1 MLVIAPAR
9 EAFCGRRTP
18 IAYSQSSRITMTET
32 RYLPGHA
39 TTVDAEQRACPAVS
53 SQGAPD
59 SSLVAENV
67 TKHVENAAA
76 RAWLDPFRAI
86 RARLGLAKVGNPL
99 GVDVDRCRLD
109 LVSLPG
115 NLG

>member
-1 MLVIAPAR
+1 
-9 EAFCGRRTP
+9 
-18 IAYSQSSRITMTET
+18 MTEA
-32 RYLPGHA
+32 RYLPQHA
-39 TTVDAEQRACPAVS
+39 TTVDAEQRACLAVS

-59 SSLVAENV
+59 PWPVAENV
-67 TKHVENAAA
+67 ASTSRNAAA

-99 GVDVDRCRLD
+99 GVDVDGCRLD

>member
-1 MLVIAPAR
+1 
-9 EAFCGRRTP
+9 
-18 IAYSQSSRITMTET
+18 MTEA
-32 RYLPGHA
+32 RDLPQHA
-39 TTVDAEQRACPAVS
+39 TTVDAEQRPCLAVS
-53 SQGAPD
+53 SQVAPD
-59 SSLVAENV
+59 PRLRPRTSPS
-67 TKHVENAAA
+67 TSRNAAA

-99 GVDVDRCRLD
+99 GVDVDGCRLD

>member
-1 MLVIAPAR
+1 
-9 EAFCGRRTP
+9 
-18 IAYSQSSRITMTET
+18 MTEA
-32 RYLPGHA
+32 RDLPEHA
-39 TTVDAEQRACPAVS
+39 TTVDAEQRACLAVS

-59 SSLVAENV
+59 SSPGAE
-67 TKHVENAAA
+67 ERRQARRAA

-86 RARLGLAKVGNPL
+86 RALLGLAKVGNPL

-109 LVSLPG
+109 LLSLPG